1 MVKYLLSF
9 IYWAFSFLPFFFGQE
24 PYSFLDYYGEDP
36 SSTIQFFQNQGQVT
50 NLDGEVVPSI
60 LYYSKNSHP
69 EVYIG
74 GNTLS
79 LVAQE
84 PETDSTS
91 RLHRVDLWHYQSE
104 GWSPP
109 LATEPTPTQHNFFF
123 PHCGPN
129 GITRVQGYRR
139 VTLENIYPG
148 IDLQVYSNAN
158 GLKFYYIIEPGVS
171 PSLLKIQA
179 VGVDSL
185 VVDPTFAE
193 MYLGSY
199 KLILPQVI
207 AYQMD
212 SGNQPQLINPPVIY
226 QDEGN
231 DIIGFHIAGYDP
243 NKHLILSISLPV
255 NSNLP
260 SIPQATENLCWSTY
274 HGYGDNFPGSDDD
287 ESQLVKTD
295 QAGNVFVAG
304 DTDSFAFPTVV
315 GTTFGLNKS
324 KFGEKDVYVAKFD
337 SVGVNRAGTYYGGS
351 SFERVLDMCITSS
364 GEVTLCGFTRS
375 SDLDFDLFPYRGGID
390 GFLVKLDNNLSTL
403 VWKTYIGGQA
413 SDECYA
419 LTVTPQGNLVIVG
432 ETGSQPNQDFPLNT
446 INAGPNPY
454 NQSNNSGLGDGFIM
468 EFNPNHQLI
477 WSTYFG
483 GPQLDRV
490 TGIASNSQNDLYLV
504 GITGSSVPAS
514 SNPIANPTPC
524 SAPS

>member
-179 VGVDSL
+179 E
-185 VVDPTFAE
+185 A
-193 MYLGSY
+193 
-199 KLILPQVI
+199 
-207 AYQMD
+207 
-212 SGNQPQLINPPVIY
+212 
-226 QDEGN
+226 
-231 DIIGFHIAGYDP
+231 
-243 NKHLILSISLPV
+243 
-255 NSNLP
+255 
-260 SIPQATENLCWSTY
+260 
-274 HGYGDNFPGSDDD
+274 
-287 ESQLVKTD
+287 
-295 QAGNVFVAG
+295 
-304 DTDSFAFPTVV
+304 
-315 GTTFGLNKS
+315 
-324 KFGEKDVYVAKFD
+324 
-337 SVGVNRAGTYYGGS
+337 
-351 SFERVLDMCITSS
+351 
-364 GEVTLCGFTRS
+364 
-375 SDLDFDLFPYRGGID
+375 
-390 GFLVKLDNNLSTL
+390 
-403 VWKTYIGGQA
+403 
-413 SDECYA
+413 
-419 LTVTPQGNLVIVG
+419 
-432 ETGSQPNQDFPLNT
+432 DFP
-446 INAGPNPY
+446 NP
-454 NQSNNSGLGDGFIM
+454 
-468 EFNPNHQLI
+468 
-477 WSTYFG
+477 FG
-483 GPQLDRV
+483 KR
-490 TGIASNSQNDLYLV
+490 
-504 GITGSSVPAS
+504 
-514 SNPIANPTPC
+514 
-524 SAPS
+524 